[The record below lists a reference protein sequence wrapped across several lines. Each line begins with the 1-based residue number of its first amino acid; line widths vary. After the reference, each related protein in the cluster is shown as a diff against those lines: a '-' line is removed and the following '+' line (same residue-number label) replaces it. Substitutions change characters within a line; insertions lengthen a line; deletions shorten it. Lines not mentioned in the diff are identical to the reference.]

1 MVLELD
7 RYLENQLSESHL
19 LDSLARDLLN
29 SGGKRLRAKLVLT
42 LAQYMNV
49 SPELALPWAG
59 ANELLHNASLIHD
72 DIQDGD
78 HWRRGRPT
86 TWVEHGTD
94 VAISLGDYLL
104 MKPFLLIQQIPTTDS
119 VRLQL
124 SQMMAS
130 TVEKMALAQV
140 EERALLNNLHP
151 LHIRTRYNAVVDG
164 KTTALFELP
173 VTGLTILAGI
183 SKEEQMSWLA
193 SFRALGQAFQILDDL
208 KDVLGLKGKPQQ
220 GEDLREGKVSALVV
234 SYLEHKPQ
242 EGLELACFLA
252 GKDKTQ
258 APNWLEKF
266 GSSGVLKIT
275 QDWLM
280 TEWNEFEK
288 NLPDQLKE
296 VKFAEQ
302 VREWLA
308 LDAALAKEIK

>member
-7 RYLENQLSESHL
+7 RYLENQLSDSHL
-19 LDSLARDLLN
+19 LDTLARDLLN
-29 SGGKRLRAKLVLT
+29 AGGKRLRARLVLT
-42 LAQYMNV
+42 LAQHLNV
-49 SPELALPWAG
+49 PAAMALPWAG

-78 HWRRGRPT
+78 HWRRGKPT
-86 TWVEHGTD
+86 TWVTHGTD

-104 MKPFLLIQQIPTTDS
+104 MKPFLLIQQIPADDR

-151 LHIRTRYNAVVDG
+151 DQMRARYNAVVDG

-173 VTGLTILAGI
+173 VRGLTLLAGI
-183 SKEEQMSWLA
+183 PEDEQSTWQN

-208 KDVLGLKGKPQQ
+208 KDVLGLKGKPLQ

-234 SYLEHKPQ
+234 SYLEHKPK

-252 GKDKTQ
+252 GKDKTD
-258 APNWLEKF
+258 APLWLEKF
-266 GSSGVLKIT
+266 GTSGVLRRT
-275 QDWLM
+275 QEWLLS
-280 TEWNEFEK
+280 EWNIFEA
-288 NLPDQLKE
+288 NLPEKLKE
-296 VKFAEQ
+296 MNFAKE
-302 VREWLA
+302 VRQWLA
-308 LDAALAKEIK
+308 LDAALAEEMK